1 MFAFFLVL
9 SFIIIFVIV
18 VFIFCYFLI
27 LHHMI
32 YLNRANTYITSIN
45 RPQRV
50 VPETN
55 IEIPELPLPLAEGIK
70 IDNEIEDLEVIQ
82 IN

>member
-1 MFAFFLVL
+1 
-9 SFIIIFVIV
+9 
-18 VFIFCYFLI
+18 
-27 LHHMI
+27 MI
-32 YLNRANTYITSIN
+32 YLNRANTYITSIH